1 MIFDVTSGLKRPS
14 KHLQLGMVIKI
25 VTSNR
30 KVVDLLNKLGH
41 CASHSTIEELETELT
56 FEAKKEKIFVPNG

>member
-1 MIFDVTSGLKRPS
+1 
-14 KHLQLGMVIKI
+14 MVIQS

-41 CASHSTIEELETELT
+41 CASHSTIEKLETELT
-56 FEAKKEKIFVPNG
+56 FEAKKEKIFIPNG